1 MKYYSEIL
9 KKLYDSKDEL
19 IKAEVEATKAKT
31 DRATKAKE
39 VTELIKKANEATK
52 IANKALTDFV
62 KEYATSHVPQSQV
75 DFVKEY
81 GSFKTTIKD
90 EDVDVKSDFF
100 DLFYKFMF

>member
-19 IKAEVEATKAKT
+19 VKAEVEATKAKS
-31 DRATKAKE
+31 DRAEKAKE
-39 VTELIKKANEATK
+39 VTELLKAANEATK
-52 IANKALTDFV
+52 KANKAL
-62 KEYATSHVPQSQV
+62 A

-90 EDVDVKSDFF
+90 EDVDVNNSSFWDIF
-100 DLFYKFMF
+100 DRFLF

>member
-1 MKYYSEIL
+1 MKYYSEIT

-39 VTELIKKANEATK
+39 VTELIKKANEATR
-52 IANKALTDFV
+52 IANKALT
-62 KEYATSHVPQSQV
+62 

>member
-1 MKYYSEIL
+1 MKYYSEIT

-39 VTELIKKANEATK
+39 VTELIKKANEATRV
-52 IANKALTDFV
+52 ANKALT
-62 KEYATSHVPQSQV
+62 

>member
-1 MKYYSEIL
+1 MKYYSEIT

-39 VTELIKKANEATK
+39 VTELIKKASEATR
-52 IANKALTDFV
+52 IANKALT
-62 KEYATSHVPQSQV
+62 